1 MIVLVITRTLT
12 LTRAPIP
19 TPPLWARFANT
30 HLVHVLSIDVLI
42 GGHVQVQTFQLG
54 SILRKEY
61 FDESSPNYIRNVRTD
76 LVNLDQVHA
85 RIKNGGEG
93 RVVFDST
100 ISLLQGLFPPTPSN
114 TIVLANDTT
123 IIAPLGGYQ
132 YVPGECYTY
141 NMYRVVSLTSLQLRL
156 SSLPMIARLR
166 AGRIAQYSQLL
177 LCRTTSD
184 MNPPDVRG
192 TCENVLRFTCFQDC
206 GAAGPAV
213 LQGRS

>member
-1 MIVLVITRTLT
+1 MSHPTVRGVVVVSRNGD
-12 LTRAPIP
+12 RASYHQDPY
-19 TPPLWARFANT
+19 TYKSSHTDSTLWARFANT
-30 HLVHVLSIDVLI
+30 HLAHVMSIDLLI

-100 ISLLQGLFPPTPSN
+100 ISLLQGLFPPTRSN
-114 TIVLANDTT
+114 NIILANDTT
-123 IIAPLGGYQ
+123 VTAPLGGYQ
-132 YVPGECYTY
+132 YVPGECYIY
-141 NMYRVVSLTSLQLRL
+141 DMYRVVSLTLLQLRL

-166 AGRIAQYSQLL
+166 AGRTAQYSQSL
-177 LCRTTSD
+177 LCGTISD
-184 MNPPDVRG
+184 MNLPDVRG
-192 TCENVLRFTCFQDC
+192 TCEDVLRFI
-206 GAAGPAV
+206 
-213 LQGRS
+213 